1 MQINWES
8 FKTNNQDASG
18 IRIKFENL
26 CRQLFANENLSGNK
40 QFRYLHA
47 NPNNYGLETEPIFDE
62 TNKRW
67 IGFQAKFFD
76 NAVDYAQII
85 HSAEE
90 TVEHYTGKDG
100 IVDLVFLFCNK
111 PITSTA
117 KGYIDT
123 VSLLKRNNIEIQLIT
138 DNAILDLVR
147 NKYPYLGFYYFGNLM
162 LMQEWFVKNATY
174 MFDELGERFNRN
186 FNVETA
192 YSTELSL
199 FLHDQQATDFLNAK
213 KHTLLDNV
221 EELNEKNGYN
231 REFLTALIRAVS
243 KLPDVTPETLY
254 QSFAW
259 EDIVMA
265 DIEPFFYEL
274 IEVKKSLKK
283 KRDMFYT
290 LSQNHEVL
298 KDRAVK
304 DCKKIESELE
314 KINVLI
320 DLPSGISIS
329 DREKRLLRSNVLA
342 VNGKAGTG
350 KSQLLACKT
359 KELLEKNRAALL
371 LVAGIYYSELPI
383 HEQIMSNLRLD
394 CSFEELIDI
403 LETIGERDNCIVP
416 IIIDALNETWNKGL
430 WKTELPAIIDKV
442 DKAPMVKLVFSYRT
456 EYETLLLS
464 DAIRDKK
471 QDEAILSIYHR
482 GFADNSGLA
491 VRQFLN
497 HYNIPFTPLEYFG
510 AEMSNP
516 LFLTLYCKTY
526 SGDEASLPSL
536 YERLIEKANKNI
548 FVALNL
554 RSRGYSEGDDIL
566 RPLISQMASKMVTN
580 NLRAITKEELVH
592 LEFWDEYGIVAAPFI
607 NQLVREEILHN
618 FADENLEY
626 YFFAY
631 DQMNDYYCAKAI
643 LDACSDRNDFRNYLS
658 KTILK
663 IENGKL
669 NSFSDIDLF
678 ISACALYAERYKEE
692 CIDIIDSINN
702 QDDQWEVFSRYI
714 SSFQWRDPKY
724 ISKELLYELLK
735 KYPCTKDDL
744 WSMLIGN
751 SIKVGHPLNA
761 DFLHGFL
768 SKIKLNKRDH
778 LWTLYINDLPLHD
791 EDRLVQLVQM
801 YDHGEKLDHT
811 SEKQIELLL
820 TLFGWLLTSSNRWL
834 RDYTSKAMVE
844 ILKEHFHLC
853 IPILERFKDVDDPYV
868 VQRLF
873 GVVFGACCKRNSDGL
888 RELAEY
894 VYESVFNQEEVY
906 PDVLLRDYARLIIEK
921 FFVEN
926 PDYRGSITQE
936 KIAPPY
942 NSDPIPEVEDQH
954 YLERDY
960 KGAMFWLLHSMRFKG
975 MGMYGDFGRYV
986 FQSALRNFEIDDKK
1000 MFNYAIYHILNDLG
1014 YNEKYF
1020 GEYDQH
1026 CGGYERHR
1034 TIKTERIGK
1043 KYQWI
1048 TMHNMLARIS
1058 DNCKMVDRWNYP
1070 SRDSIR
1076 FEGAWE
1082 PYVRDFD
1089 PTLNQSFMVCDEAP
1103 IFSALKEHVARGV
1116 EENKLSNISDAEAQK
1131 KWLEAPG
1138 IFFKGLKDTLIL
1150 TDENDLQWICLTK
1163 YCDTGRKNLN
1173 IQKLSVWSWLYAYFV
1188 MPDQAKAFAEC
1199 AEKGLSVI
1207 SHDVSS
1213 HHESYRIFNREYPWS
1228 PSCREFEEYAWVDA
1242 TIKTGEFETVT
1253 KTVPDLDFSSVEA
1266 ILRQY
1271 QRIADEDE
1279 ELSSG
1284 DDLLTDI
1291 EEAAEESEI
1300 LKVHYKEETHLHE
1313 VEKDIGKI
1321 LHSTTDL
1328 IWEEEYDAA
1337 KEETITYSLPCA
1349 NIIKE
1354 MGLRQMASDGFFYDL
1369 DGKLAAFDTDLTQKV
1384 NSVVVRK
1391 DVLDAYLAK
1400 TGMRLVW
1407 LVDAEKEIHAEDYSI
1422 AEWSEWEAVFTYEG
1436 DQITGS
1442 FFRLPQKKQW

>member
-18 IRIKFENL
+18 IRFKFENL

-76 NAVDYAQII
+76 NAVDYAQIK

-138 DNAILDLVR
+138 DDAILDLVR

-174 MFDELGERFNRN
+174 MFDELGERFNRD

-213 KHTLLDNV
+213 KHTLLDNA
-221 EELNEKNGYN
+221 EELSEKNGYN
-231 REFLTALIRAVS
+231 REYLTALISTVS

-274 IEVKKSLKK
+274 IEARESLKK
-283 KRDMFYT
+283 ERDMFYT
-290 LSQNHEVL
+290 LSHNHEVL
-298 KDRAVK
+298 KDGAVK
-304 DCKKIESELE
+304 DCRNIESELE
-314 KINVLI
+314 KINILI

-329 DREKRLLRSNVLA
+329 DREKRLLCSNVMA
-342 VNGKAGTG
+342 INGKAGTG
-350 KSQLLACKT
+350 KSQLLAYKT
-359 KELLEKNRAALL
+359 KKLLEKNKVALL

-416 IIIDALNETWNKGL
+416 IFIDALNETWHKSL

-456 EYETLLLS
+456 EYEALLLP

-471 QDEAILSIYHR
+471 RNETIVSIYHR

-554 RSRGYSEGDDIL
+554 HSRGYSEGDDIL

-580 NLRAITKEELVH
+580 NRRAITKAELVH

-618 FADENLEY
+618 FADENIEY

-643 LDACSDRNDFRNYLS
+643 LDAHSDKNILRHYLS
-658 KTILK
+658 KNILK
-663 IENGKL
+663 IENGRL
-669 NSFSDIDLF
+669 NNFSDIDLF
-678 ISACALYAERYKEE
+678 ISACALYTERYKEE
-692 CIDIIDSINN
+692 CIDIIDSIND

-761 DFLHGFL
+761 EFLHGFL
-768 SKIKLNKRDH
+768 SQFKLNKRDH

-801 YDHGEKLDHT
+801 YDRGEKLDHT

-834 RDYTSKAMVE
+834 RDYTSKAMIE
-844 ILKEHFHLC
+844 ILKEHIQLC
-853 IPILERFKDVDDPYV
+853 IPLLEKFKDVDDPYV
-868 VQRLF
+868 VQRIF
-873 GVVFGACCKRNSDGL
+873 GVVFGACCKRNSGSL
-888 RELAEY
+888 LELAEY
-894 VYESVFNQEEVY
+894 VYESVFNQGEVY

-921 FFVEN
+921 FFAEN
-926 PDYRGSITQE
+926 PDYRGSITHE

-942 NSDPIPEVEDQH
+942 NSDPIPEIEDQH

-960 KGAMFWLLHSMRFKG
+960 NGAMFWLLHSMRFEG

-1020 GEYDQH
+1020 GEHDQH
-1026 CGGYERHR
+1026 CGGYDRHQ

-1070 SRDSIR
+1070 PRESVR
-1076 FEGAWE
+1076 FDGAWE

-1089 PTLNQSFMVCDEAP
+1089 PTLNQSFMVCADAP
-1103 IFSALKEHVARGV
+1103 VFAALEEHIARGV
-1116 EENKLSNISDAEAQK
+1116 EENKVSNISDAEAQES
-1131 KWLEAPG
+1131 WLEAAG

-1150 TDENDLQWICLTK
+1150 TDGNGQQWICLTK
-1163 YCDTGRKNLN
+1163 YCDTGRKDLN
-1173 IQKLSVWSWLYAYFV
+1173 IEKLLVWSWLYAYFV
-1188 MPDQAKAFAEC
+1188 TPEQADALAKC

-1207 SHDVSS
+1207 SHDISS
-1213 HHESYRIFNREYPWS
+1213 HHESYTIFNREYPWS
-1228 PSCREFEEYAWVDA
+1228 PSCRGFEEYAWVDA
-1242 TIKTGEFETVT
+1242 KIKTGEFETVT
-1253 KTVPDLDFSSVEA
+1253 ETIQVPDLTPIEA
-1266 ILRQY
+1266 LLRKY
-1271 QRIADEDE
+1271 QGLADEDV
-1279 ELSSG
+1279 ELSS
-1284 DDLLTDI
+1284 DDELLADI
-1291 EEAAEESEI
+1291 DEAEDDHGI
-1300 LKVHYKEETHLHE
+1300 PVKFKEETRRRE
-1313 VEKDIGKI
+1313 VEKEIGKI

-1328 IWEEEYDAA
+1328 LWEEEYDAT
-1337 KEETITYSLPCA
+1337 KEEAISYSLPCA
-1349 NIIKE
+1349 KLIE
-1354 MGLRQMASDGFFYDL
+1354 VMDLRQLIADGFFYDPA
-1369 DGKLAAFDTDLTQKV
+1369 GKLAAFDTSLTQKV

-1391 DVLDAYLAK
+1391 DILDSFLSK
-1400 TGMRLVW
+1400 TGMMLVW

-1422 AEWSEWEAVFTYEG
+1422 AKWSEWEAVYTYKG
-1436 DQITGS
+1436 NHIAGS
-1442 FFRLPQKKQW
+1442 IYRLPQKTQL